1 MDTKPKPVFY
11 TPSRRR
17 WRVFR
22 STLLMS
28 LLLGIASLVVAIW
41 TLSERVFPQLPTLQD
56 NESSFQKLSV
66 VDSSQSAAPGN
77 SGVPAGFHRHLPPAI
92 RNSSRP
98 QVRAGFYVNWDAQ
111 SYQTLREHVSDLN
124 MVMPEWF
131 FVGNKA
137 ELSTDIDHAA
147 DSLMKQHAGVAIVPM
162 ISNFYQGNWRGQNVH
177 RLLTSASL
185 RKTFIAQML
194 TLLNQHHYQG
204 VNIDFEE
211 LRENTDETLV
221 SFIREVYQAL
231 HPKGYLVTVDIAAL
245 NEDYNLPALR
255 PYVDYFML
263 MAYDNH
269 FSTSAPG
276 PVAPYPWI
284 EYVLEAACRQIPSEQ
299 VVLCVAGYGYDWA
312 KGGQGV
318 DVTYQQAMARA
329 NRRSATP
336 IHFDNQTYS
345 LSFRYADDQGKP
357 HTVWFND
364 AASAYNVL
372 RAAEDYETA
381 GAAIWRL
388 GSEDVRTWAYFG
400 RDVSRPALART
411 PLNWQQLQTV
421 PALPSVDYQGEG
433 DILDVKATPH
443 PGQLRLEYNA
453 ADQLIS
459 EEQYLTLPTSYVI
472 SKVGKADKTLVL
484 SFDDGPDE
492 TCTPQILS
500 ILEREHVPASFFVVG
515 INAERNLPLLQRMA
529 KAGYEI
535 GNHTTFHPDLTKASA
550 SRLFFELNTCRRL
563 IESITGRST
572 ILFRPPYNA
581 DSEPN
586 KPEELRPIALAEQ
599 QHYYAIGES
608 IDPLDWQVGVTP
620 QQILHRIRQ
629 QQNLGNI
636 ILLHDAGG
644 DRSATVAALPGIIQY
659 YKQHGYRFATIG
671 QLLNRPASEL
681 MPVTPVQRAA
691 LLTDRSLVALLYYGQ
706 HSLSWLFL
714 IGTVLAI
721 VRVLFLAF
729 LAIRQTKQPITPV
742 APYLGLVSVIVPA
755 YNEELN
761 AIRTVESLLASTYPA
776 LDIVFVDD
784 GSRDQTYSRVSAYFA
799 NNLRVQVL
807 TKPNGGKASALN
819 LGLAHAKGEVVVC
832 IDADTQLLPDA
843 IRRLVAPF
851 SDTTIGAVAGNVR
864 VGNDHNWLT
873 RFQSIEYTTS
883 QNFDRRAY
891 ESLNCITVVPG
902 ALGAFRRTSMLA
914 VGGFTTDTLAE
925 DCDLTVRLLR
935 AGYTIKTCNEAVAVT
950 EAPDTLPMLLKQRVR
965 WCYGIM
971 QVVWKHRDLLFQFDR
986 TSKASKAVSWLA
998 LPSLVLFQFG
1008 FPLLTLVAELQLVLS
1023 VLTGSW
1029 SLVLT
1034 YFTGFLLI
1042 DMLVAVLAYRLEG
1055 RSLRPLLWLVAQRL
1069 TWRYLLFWV
1078 LVRSYANA
1086 IRGEVASWGALKRTG
1101 QVWLPKHTPDPMEPV
1116 AVLNEPINHTIRT
1129 S

>member
-1 MDTKPKPVFY
+1 MDTKSKQVFY

-17 WRVFR
+17 WQLFR
-22 STLLMS
+22 SALLVG
-28 LLLGIASLVVAIW
+28 LLLGIATLIVVGW
-41 TLSERVFPQLPTLQD
+41 TLAEHVFPKMPTLQD
-56 NESSFQKLSV
+56 NESAFQKLSI
-66 VDSSQSAAPGN
+66 VDSSQSIASGN
-77 SGVPAGFHRHLPPAI
+77 DGVPKGFHRHLPVAVKAS
-92 RNSSRP
+92 NRP

-111 SYQTLREHVSDLN
+111 SYQTLRDHVSELN

-137 ELSTDIDHAA
+137 ELSTDIDNTA
-147 DSLMKQHAGVAIVPM
+147 DSLLKQHPNVAVVPM
-162 ISNFYQGNWRGQNVH
+162 ISNFYRGNWRGQNVH
-177 RLLTSASL
+177 RLLNSQSR
-185 RKTFIAQML
+185 RKTFIAQVL
-194 TLLNQHHYQG
+194 TLLNQRHYQG

-221 SFIREVYQAL
+221 SFIRELHAAL
-231 HPKGYLVTVDIAAL
+231 HPKGYIVTIDIAAL
-245 NEDYNLPALR
+245 NSDYNLPALR

-284 EYVLEAACRQIPSEQ
+284 EYVLEDACRQIPSEQ

-318 DVTYQQAMARA
+318 DVTYQQAIARA

-345 LSFRYADDQGKP
+345 LSFRYVDDQGKP
-357 HTVWFND
+357 HNIWFND

-388 GSEDVRTWAYFG
+388 GSEDVRTWDYFA
-400 RDVSRPALART
+400 RDVSRPALARK
-411 PLNWQQLQTV
+411 PMNWQQLQTV
-421 PALPSVDYQGEG
+421 PALNSVDYQGEG
-433 DILDVKATPH
+433 DVLDVKATPH

-453 ADQLIS
+453 VDQLIS
-459 EEQYLTLPTSYVI
+459 EEHYLTLPTSYVI
-472 SKVGKADKTLVL
+472 SKVGQAAKTMVL

-492 TCTPQILS
+492 TYTPQILS
-500 ILEREHVPASFFVVG
+500 ILERERVPASFFVVG
-515 INAERNLPLLQRMA
+515 LNAERNVPLLQRMA

-535 GNHTTFHPDLTKASA
+535 GNHTTLHPDLTKASPR
-550 SRLFFELNTCRRL
+550 RLFFELNTCRRL

-581 DSEPN
+581 DSEPD

-620 QQILHRIRQ
+620 QQILQRIQQ

-644 DRSATVAALPGIIQY
+644 DRSATVAALPNIIHY
-659 YKQHGYRFATIG
+659 YKQHGYRFATIS

-681 MPVTPVQRAA
+681 MPAAPVQRAA
-691 LLTDRSLVALLYYGQ
+691 LLTDRSLIELIYYGQ
-706 HSLSWLFL
+706 HAISWFFL
-714 IGTVLAI
+714 IGTGLAI
-721 VRVLFLAF
+721 LRVLFLAF
-729 LAIRQTKQPITPV
+729 LAIRQKRQPVSPV
-742 APYLGLVSVIVPA
+742 APYQGLVSVIVPA

-761 AIRTVESLLASTYPA
+761 AIRTVESLLASTYPE

-784 GSRDQTYSRVSAYFA
+784 GSRDQTYHRVSHYFA
-799 NNLRVQVL
+799 DNPRVQVL
-807 TKPNGGKASALN
+807 TKSNGGKASALN
-819 LGLAHAKGEVVVC
+819 VGLAHAKGEVVVC

-843 IRRLVAPF
+843 ITRLVAPF
-851 SDTTIGAVAGNVR
+851 TDTNVGAVAGNVR
-864 VGNDHNWLT
+864 VGNVHNWLT

-891 ESLNCITVVPG
+891 EELNCITVVPG
-902 ALGAFRRTSMLA
+902 AIGAFRRAGMLA

-925 DCDLTVRLLR
+925 DCDLTVRLLW
-935 AGYTIKTCNEAVAVT
+935 AGYLIKTCNEAIAVT

-971 QVVWKHRDLLFQFDR
+971 QVVWKHRDLLFQFKR
-986 TSKASKAVSWLA
+986 TSGASRAVSWLA

-1008 FPLLTLVAELQLVLS
+1008 FPLLTLVAELQLGLS
-1023 VLTGSW
+1023 LLTGTW
-1029 SLVLT
+1029 NLVLT
-1034 YFTGFLLI
+1034 YFIGFLVVDGAI
-1042 DMLVAVLAYRLEG
+1042 AVLAYRLE
-1055 RSLRPLLWLVAQRL
+1055 RQSLRPLLWLIPQRL
-1069 TWRYLLFWV
+1069 VWRYLLFWV
-1078 LVRSYANA
+1078 LIRSYANA
-1086 IRGEVASWGALKRTG
+1086 IRGEVASWGVLKRTG
-1101 QVWLPKHTPDPMEPV
+1101 QVWLPNHTPQTIGSMVALREPANTD
-1116 AVLNEPINHTIRT
+1116 AVNR
-1129 S
+1129 